1 MTAEET
7 PVPAVTG
14 QNSADATTRRLG
26 AASRR
31 YLEGMEYL
39 VSVVQQISLARSL
52 EALMAI
58 VRQAARQLGS
68 ADGATFVLREGDRSY
83 YADED
88 AIAPLW
94 KGRRFP
100 LNTCISGWAML
111 NRCAV
116 AIEDIYADSRIPAD
130 AYRPTF
136 VKSLVMVPIRTA
148 NPIGAIGCYWARHRR
163 ATDEE
168 VRLLQAL
175 ADCTSVAMENIRIHS
190 DLDRRVGERTAEL
203 ETALH
208 ELESFSYAVSH
219 DLRAPLRSIEGFS
232 SALLEDYAARLD
244 ESGRDYLDRVCSAA
258 KRMNMLIEDLLRLS
272 QVTRFEIERERV
284 DLSAIARAA
293 ADEVT
298 ATYPQRQVRLA
309 IRDGIRVYGG
319 KRLLHILLRNLF
331 DNAWKFTAKSAD
343 AVVEFGVLEQEADQR
358 IYFVRDNGAGFNM
371 AYADKLFAP
380 FRRLHAE
387 SEFPGTG
394 IGLATVQRIVK
405 RHGGRIWAEAQPD
418 KGAAFFWTL
427 AEGESPPGEGA

>member
-7 PVPAVTG
+7 PASAVGG
-14 QNSADATTRRLG
+14 QKSAEAPPRRLS

-39 VSVVQQISLARSL
+39 VSVTQQISLARSL
-52 EALMAI
+52 DALMAI
-58 VRQAARQLGS
+58 VRRAARQLSG
-68 ADGATFVLREGDRSY
+68 ADGATFVLRDADRSY
-83 YADED
+83 YADEE

-100 LNTCISGWAML
+100 LSTCISGWAML
-111 NRCAV
+111 NRSAV
-116 AIEDIYADSRIPAD
+116 AIEDIYADPRIPAD

-148 NPIGAIGCYWARHRR
+148 DPVGAIGCYWATMRR
-163 ATDEE
+163 TTDEE

-175 ADCTSVAMENIRIHS
+175 ADSTSVAMENIRIHS
-190 DLDRRVGERTAEL
+190 ELDRRVAERTAEL
-203 ETALH
+203 ETALL

-244 ESGRDYLDRVCSAA
+244 GPGRDYLDRVCSAA
-258 KRMNMLIEDLLRLS
+258 RRMNVLIEDLLRLS
-272 QVTRFEIERERV
+272 QVTRFEIERERM

-293 ADEVT
+293 ADEV
-298 ATYPQRQVRLA
+298 AAAYPERQVRLV
-309 IRDGIRVYGG
+309 IQNGISVYGA
-319 KRLLHILLRNLF
+319 KRLLHIVLRNLL
-331 DNAWKFTAKSAD
+331 DNAWKFTARTAG

-405 RHGGRIWAEAQPD
+405 RHGGRIWAEAQPG

-427 AEGESPPGEGA
+427 AEGEALPGGSA

>member
-7 PVPAVTG
+7 PAPAVNG
-14 QNSADATTRRLG
+14 QKSTDVASRRLD

-52 EALMAI
+52 DALMAI
-58 VRQAARQLGS
+58 VRQAARKLSG
-68 ADGATFVLREGDRSY
+68 ADGATFVLRDGDRSY

-100 LNTCISGWAML
+100 LNTCISGWVML
-111 NRCAV
+111 NRSAV
-116 AIEDIYADSRIPAD
+116 AIEDIYADARIPAD

-148 NPIGAIGCYWARHRR
+148 DPVGAIGCYWARLRR
-163 ATDEE
+163 TTDEE

-175 ADCTSVAMENIRIHS
+175 ADSASVAMENLRVYS
-190 DLDRRVGERTAEL
+190 GLDQRVAERTAEL
-203 ETALH
+203 ETALC

-219 DLRAPLRSIEGFS
+219 DLRAPLRSIEGFG
-232 SALLEDYAARLD
+232 SALLEDHAAQLD
-244 ESGRDYLDRVCSAA
+244 DTGRDYLDRICSAA
-258 KRMNMLIEDLLRLS
+258 RRMNVLIEDLLRLS
-272 QVTRFEIERERV
+272 QVTRFEIEREHL
-284 DLSAIARAA
+284 DLSAVARAA
-293 ADEVT
+293 ANEV
-298 ATYPQRQVRLA
+298 AAAHPRRQVRLV
-309 IRDGIRVYGG
+309 IRNDIRVYGA
-319 KRLLHILLRNLF
+319 KRLLDIMLRNLL
-331 DNAWKFTAKSAD
+331 DNAWKFTVKTAD
-343 AVVEFGVLEQEADQR
+343 AVVEFGVVEQEADRR

-371 AYADKLFAP
+371 AHADKLFAP

-394 IGLATVQRIVK
+394 IGLATVQRVVK
-405 RHGGRIWAEAQPD
+405 RHGGRIWAEAQPGR
-418 KGAAFFWTL
+418 GATFFWTL
-427 AEGESPPGEGA
+427 AEGEFSPGDST

>member
-7 PVPAVTG
+7 PVPAVSG
-14 QNSADATTRRLG
+14 QESAG
-26 AASRR
+26 AAPRGLSSASRR

-39 VSVVQQISLARSL
+39 VSVMQQISLARNL
-52 EALMAI
+52 DALMAI
-58 VRQAARQLGS
+58 VRRAARKLSG
-68 ADGATFVLREGDRSY
+68 ADGATFVLRDGDRSY

-100 LNTCISGWAML
+100 LSTCISGWAML
-111 NRCAV
+111 NRSAV
-116 AIEDIYADSRIPAD
+116 AIEDIYADPRIPAD

-148 NPIGAIGCYWARHRR
+148 DPVGAIGCYWAKLHR

-175 ADCTSVAMENIRIHS
+175 ADSTSVAMENIRIYS
-190 DLDRRVGERTAEL
+190 ELDRRVAERTAEL

-219 DLRAPLRSIEGFS
+219 DLRTPLRSIEGFG
-232 SALLEDYAARLD
+232 SALLEDHAARLNV
-244 ESGRDYLDRVCSAA
+244 SGRDYLDRICSAA
-258 KRMNMLIEDLLRLS
+258 RRMNVLIEDLLRLS
-272 QVTRFEIERERV
+272 QVTRFEIERERM
-284 DLSAIARAA
+284 DMSAVARAA
-293 ADEVT
+293 ADEV
-298 ATYPQRQVRLA
+298 AAAYPERQVRLV
-309 IRDGIRVYGG
+309 IRNDIGVYGA
-319 KRLLHILLRNLF
+319 KRLLGIVLRNLL
-331 DNAWKFTAKSAD
+331 DNAWKFTVKTAD

-394 IGLATVQRIVK
+394 IGLATVQRIIK
-405 RHGGRIWAEAQPD
+405 RHGGRIWAEARPGR
-418 KGAAFFWTL
+418 GATFFWTL
-427 AEGESPPGEGA
+427 AEGESPPGDSA